1 MRTVR
6 NANVC
11 ENRCWHTLIDPG
23 RGRQALYAM
32 AEANPFALVA
42 LIDDI
47 KARAPAA
54 APRSGLVLE
63 RVVCG
68 LSSVS

>member
-1 MRTVR
+1 
-6 NANVC
+6 
-11 ENRCWHTLIDPG
+11 LIDPG